1 MADGS
6 KSPQESDY
14 DVLYRIM
21 TTRMSVRRIRPDPI
35 PDEYVEKILEAGRW
49 AMSGAN
55 GQPWEYLVLKDPEKK
70 KELYDAFQDT
80 NQEFCFWMEQMR
92 PFELR
97 HPAFQVKGDDLK
109 DEWQKI
115 RNSTGGQQRR
125 PWHEAPVVIVVLG
138 DGRRQWATVNA
149 AFTFGRHASHFTDG
163 LANTCTHMQLA
174 IASLG
179 LGSHWGTVHVQEP
192 LKRVLGVPDLI
203 DVYLIISVG
212 FADIER
218 KPGVRRE
225 LSEIVHRERYDMS
238 KYMSNED
245 IVDYLYKLRGK
256 TMYRYHLK
264 DSLLPG
270 AGDTKA

>member
-1 MADGS
+1 MDPEGDSIMADGS
-6 KSPQESDY
+6 KTESDY

-21 TTRMSVRRIRPDPI
+21 TTRMSVRRIKPDPI
-35 PDEYVEKILEAGRW
+35 PDEYIEKILEAGRW

-55 GQPWEYLVLKDPEKK
+55 GQPWEYLVIKDPQKK
-70 KELYDAFQDT
+70 RELYDAFQDT

-149 AFTFGRHASHFTDG
+149 ASPSGGTRATSPTAWRTPAH
-163 LANTCTHMQLA
+163 TCSSRSPRSAWART
-174 IASLG
+174 G
-179 LGSHWGTVHVQEP
+179 
-192 LKRVLGVPDLI
+192 
-203 DVYLIISVG
+203 
-212 FADIER
+212 ER
-218 KPGVRRE
+218 
-225 LSEIVHRERYDMS
+225 SMS
-238 KYMSNED
+238 RS
-245 IVDYLYKLRGK
+245 RSSAFSACP
-256 TMYRYHLK
+256 T
-264 DSLLPG
+264 
-270 AGDTKA
+270 

>member
-1 MADGS
+1 MGSEGDSTMGDGS
-6 KSPQESDY
+6 KTESDY

-21 TTRMSVRRIRPDPI
+21 TTRMSVRRLRPDPI
-35 PDEYVEKILEAGRW
+35 PDEYVDKILEAGRW

-55 GQPWEYLVLKDPEKK
+55 GQPWEYLVIKDPKK
-70 KELYDAFQDT
+70 KKALYDAFQDT

-97 HPAFQVKGDDLK
+97 HPAFQVKGDDLQ

-138 DGRRQWATVNA
+138 DGRRQW
-149 AFTFGRHASHFTDG
+149 
-163 LANTCTHMQLA
+163 
-174 IASLG
+174 
-179 LGSHWGTVHVQEP
+179 GTVHVQEP

-203 DVYLIISVG
+203 DVYLIISIG
-212 FADIER
+212 HADIEP

-225 LSEIVHRERYDMS
+225 LNELVHRETYDMS

-245 IVDYLYKLRGK
+245 IIDYLYKLRGK
-256 TMYRYHLK
+256 TMFRYHLK

-270 AGDTKA
+270 AGEKKS

>member
-6 KSPQESDY
+6 KVQSESDY

-21 TTRMSVRRIRPDPI
+21 TTRMSVRRIKPDPI
-35 PDEYVEKILEAGRW
+35 PEEYVQKILEAGRW

-55 GQPWEYLVLKDPEKK
+55 GQPWEYLVIKDPKK
-70 KELYDAFQDT
+70 KKDLYDAFQDT

-179 LGSHWGTVHVQEP
+179 LGSHWGT
-192 LKRVLGVPDLI
+192 
-203 DVYLIISVG
+203 
-212 FADIER
+212 A
-218 KPGVRRE
+218 
-225 LSEIVHRERYDMS
+225 
-238 KYMSNED
+238 
-245 IVDYLYKLRGK
+245 
-256 TMYRYHLK
+256 
-264 DSLLPG
+264 
-270 AGDTKA
+270 